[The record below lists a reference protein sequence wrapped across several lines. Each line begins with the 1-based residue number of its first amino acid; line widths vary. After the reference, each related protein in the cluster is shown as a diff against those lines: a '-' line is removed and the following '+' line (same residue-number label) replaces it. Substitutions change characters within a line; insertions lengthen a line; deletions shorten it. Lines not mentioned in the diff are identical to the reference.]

1 MGEKRKRFQGERG
14 GVCRRG
20 ERDRVA
26 GGERDRVLGR
36 KGRGSREK
44 AVGFVGQKGTGFLR
58 EREGLKG
65 EPQVFHS

>member
-1 MGEKRKRFQGERG
+1 MYDLFLTTKEVDNCQG
-14 GVCRRG
+14 
-20 ERDRVA
+20 RVA